1 MSKFTL
7 AGIVSWLGGLL
18 LLGFQSISSLMS
30 VEEKWKQLNIVDV
43 VDPQYLSWMD
53 DISSE
58 MIAKAVDYVVNM
70 PLFVLFFCLGTL
82 FFIIN
87 AFFE

>member
-7 AGIVSWLGGLL
+7 AGIVSWLVGLL
-18 LLGFQSISSLMS
+18 LLGFQSISTLMT
-30 VEEKWKQLNIVDV
+30 VEGKWKQLNIVDV

-58 MIAKAVDYVVNM
+58 MIANAMNYIVNM
-70 PLFVLFFCLGTL
+70 PLFVVLFCLGTL

>member
-18 LLGFQSISSLMS
+18 LLGFQSISTLMAI
-30 VEEKWKQLNIVDV
+30 EGKWKQINIVDV
-43 VDPQYLSWMD
+43 VDPQYLSWVD

-58 MIAKAVDYVVNM
+58 MITNAVNYIVNM
-70 PLFVLFFCLGTL
+70 PLFVLLFCLGTL

>member
-7 AGIVSWLGGLL
+7 AGIASWLGGLL
-18 LLGFQSISSLMS
+18 LLGFQSISTLMT
-30 VEEKWKQLNIVDV
+30 VEGKWKQLDIVDV
-43 VDPQYLSWMD
+43 VAPQYLSWID
-53 DISSE
+53 DISYE
-58 MIAKAVDYVVNM
+58 MIAKALDYIVNM
-70 PLFVLFFCLGTL
+70 PIFVVLFCLGTL